1 MVLRELGGGKALCD
15 EAPVK
20 PHPHPASTT
29 AAEALWYIAPGVAEL
44 RPAVLPMPKAD
55 ELQVRMLYSGLSR
68 GTERLVFQGRVPDSE
83 WQRMRAPA
91 QEGDFPFPV
100 KYGYAAVGTV
110 EAGPEGLI
118 GKNIF
123 ALYPHQS
130 RFTLPA
136 ERAIVL
142 PDNIPPQRAVLTA
155 NLETSI
161 NILWD
166 AHAAPGDRIVVIG
179 AGIVGLL
186 VASLAAKLPGAEVTL
201 VDIDATRATLAEKIG
216 AHFAEPKAA
225 PHDADLVIHTS
236 ATEKGLALAFECAGM
251 EATIVEASWH
261 GSGAC
266 ALSLGGSFH
275 SRRLKLVSSQV
286 GEIPAWRKP
295 RWNYRRRLEAAVRLL
310 ADAKLDALLGE
321 QVPFEKLPQELPRLF
336 APGAPGVGAFVR
348 Y

>member
-1 MVLRELGGGKALCD
+1 MAQ
-15 EAPVK
+15 AT
-20 PHPHPASTT
+20 S
-29 AAEALWYIAPGVAEL
+29 EALWYAAPGRAEI
-44 RPAVLPMPKAD
+44 RPQRLDAPTPETVRVRSLFSAV
-55 ELQVRMLYSGLSR
+55 SR
-68 GTERLVFQGRVPDSE
+68 GTEKLVFSGRVPPSE
-83 WQRMRAPA
+83 FERMRAPFM
-91 QEGDFPFPV
+91 EGAFPFPV

-110 EAGPEGLI
+110 EAGPEALI

-130 RFTLPA
+130 RFTIAA

-166 AHAAPGDRIVVIG
+166 GHASPGDRIVVIG

-186 VASLAAKLPGAEVTL
+186 VASLAAKLPGAEVTV
-201 VDIDATRATLAEKIG
+201 VDIDASRAALAETIG
-216 AHFAEPKAA
+216 ARFAQPKAA

-236 ATEKGLALAFECAGM
+236 ATEKGLALALECAGV

-261 GSGAC
+261 GTGAC
-266 ALSLGGSFH
+266 ALPLGGAFH

-310 ADAKLDALLGE
+310 ADPKLDALLGE
-321 QVPFEKLPQELPRLF
+321 QVPFARLPQELPRLF
-336 APGAPGVGAFVR
+336 APDASGVGALVR

>member
-1 MVLRELGGGKALCD
+1 VLGGDNPLCD
-15 EAPVK
+15 EVPVK
-20 PHPHPASTT
+20 PHPHPAAAST
-29 AAEALWYIAPGVAEL
+29 AEALWYTAPGVAEL
-44 RPAVLPMPKAD
+44 RPAELPAPKPG

-68 GTERLVFQGRVPDSE
+68 GTERLVFQGRVPESE

-100 KYGYAAVGTV
+100 KYGYAATGTV
-110 EAGPEGLI
+110 EAGPEALI
-118 GKNIF
+118 GKNVF

-130 RFTLPA
+130 RFTIAA

-155 NLETSI
+155 NLETSL

-166 AHAAPGDRIVVIG
+166 SHAAPGDRIVIIG

-201 VDIDATRATLAEKIG
+201 VDIDPTRAALAEKIG
-216 AHFAEPKAA
+216 AQFKEPKAA

-236 ATEKGLALAFECAGM
+236 ASEKGLALALECAGM
-251 EATIVEASWH
+251 EATVVEASWH
-261 GSGAC
+261 GAGAC
-266 ALSLGGSFH
+266 ALSLGGAFH

-310 ADAKLDALLGE
+310 SDPKLDALLGE
-321 QVPFEKLPQELPRLF
+321 QIPFARLPQELPRLF
-336 APGAPGVGAFVR
+336 APNASGVGALVR